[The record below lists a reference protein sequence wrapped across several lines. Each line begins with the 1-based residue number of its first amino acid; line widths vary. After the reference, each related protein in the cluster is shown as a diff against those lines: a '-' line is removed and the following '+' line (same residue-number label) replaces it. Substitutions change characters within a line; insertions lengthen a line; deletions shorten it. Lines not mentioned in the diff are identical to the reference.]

1 MGSRRWHTTAVVFR
15 DWLQAARPLAQA
27 NLAAPLLFGEALA
40 YAVHARFSWEMLAAV
55 AVWGV
60 LDQLF
65 IVFANDY
72 ADRDHDRGGSD
83 KTPFSGG
90 SGVIPEGKISAASL
104 KRAAILAYG
113 SLGILSIAIAVL
125 GSWWMILLWTTAGA
139 LLWLYSYP
147 PLRLSYRGGGEWLQG
162 LGVGGVLPLVGFVA
176 QAGTLDAFPWSVLAA
191 TFTLAFAGNVAT
203 ALPDLSADRRAN
215 KRTWAVRMGRARAA
229 WACTGLTAIAMY
241 LAIIVGAPG
250 AIAFA
255 VVLLL
260 PNLRFDP
267 RSRKHAVRF
276 VFFQGAASQAL
287 LLTWAWF
294 LVRESSVG

>member
-1 MGSRRWHTTAVVFR
+1 MAFR

-27 NLAAPLLFGEALA
+27 NLAAPLLFGQAIALA
-40 YAVHARFSWEMLAAV
+40 THDRFSWEMLGAIAL
-55 AVWGV
+55 WGV

-72 ADRDHDRGGSD
+72 ADRDDDRGGPD

-90 SGVIPEGKISAASL
+90 SGVIPEGKIPAPTL
-104 KRAAILAYG
+104 KRAAWIAYG
-113 SLGILSIAIAVL
+113 LLGVLSIALAWITSAWMVVLWIA
-125 GSWWMILLWTTAGA
+125 AGT

-147 PLRLSYRGGGEWLQG
+147 PVRLSYRGGGEWLQAF
-162 LGVGGVLPLVGFVA
+162 GVGGVLPLVGFSVQA
-176 QAGTLDAFPWSVLAA
+176 QTLDAFPWPVLAA
-191 TFTLAFAGNVAT
+191 TLTLAFAGNVAT
-203 ALPDLSADRRAN
+203 ALPDLHADRRAN
-215 KRTWAVRMGRARAA
+215 KRTWAVRLGRARAA

-241 LAIIVGAPG
+241 LGILVGAPG

-255 VVLLL
+255 VLLLL

-276 VFFQGAASQAL
+276 VFFQGAASQAV

-294 LVRESSVG
+294 LI